1 MIRFPLMYSNPIQ
14 VLDYVVVL
22 IRRINRHGAIASR
35 AKFESLIKEV
45 FCRKKWGVRVRV
57 RTRARVS
64 LARVQDIRG
73 LFACT
78 GRHAGISRAHVGC
91 ALKAPIG

>member
-1 MIRFPLMYSNPIQ
+1 MGGVKTGVFLATVSPTKL
-14 VLDYVVVL
+14 LDHNAALRNVQM
-22 IRRINRHGAIASR
+22 
-35 AKFESLIKEV
+35 ESQNYKRLAALEV